1 MEDSDEEGSKDSDGS
16 KSSKS
21 GSDSESEKESEESEE
36 DEEEGGIP
44 KFLPKK
50 SAPNAF
56 KFTKKKQR
64 MYNFNKFL
72 LGSKCNS
79 NKNNKIC
86 T

>member
-50 SAPNAF
+50 KVHQMHLNSQ
-56 KFTKKKQR
+56 KKTENVQ
-64 MYNFNKFL
+64 L
-72 LGSKCNS
+72 
-79 NKNNKIC
+79 
-86 T
+86 